1 MHGQFRGTA
10 LTQQEQQKHL
20 NQLFIL
26 AAHTQVLDQYP
37 LPALV
42 LQTSHSFPLQS
53 TTIFPLGSRF
63 ITLPATS
70 KDDYTRFMLGVS
82 VSASDYLC
90 LFFRLILAMCDAK
103 HM

>member
-1 MHGQFRGTA
+1 MDNSEAQHN
-10 LTQQEQQKHL
+10 QQKHP
-20 NQLFIL
+20 NQLFIP

-53 TTIFPLGSRF
+53 TT
-63 ITLPATS
+63 
-70 KDDYTRFMLGVS
+70 VS

-90 LFFRLILAMCDAK
+90 LFSSLILAMCDAK